1 MSEALD
7 GVTWYRQLS
16 VCIHRRD
23 LTVYVDPNGIPDDAA
38 AADFV
43 LLTHPHYD
51 VFSEADIE
59 RVRTP
64 NTVVIAPTSMKKL
77 FSEADHFVRPGDFL
91 QLGSLDLLAV
101 PAYTPDSRFHPPE
114 AGWLGYLFTV
124 DGITYYHAGDTGLIP
139 AMEGLSCDVAF
150 LPCDGHYSMGPE
162 EAAEAGK
169 ACGASLIVPIHW
181 GDARGR
187 REDAERLGALF
198 DGDVV
203 ILERAADAQPPPDQ
217 DTEELE
223 S

>member
-16 VCIHRRD
+16 VCIHRSG
-23 LTVYVDPNGIPDDAA
+23 LTVYVDPNGIPDDAV
-38 AADFV
+38 AADFI

-51 VFSEADIE
+51 VFSETDIE
-59 RVRTP
+59 KVLGP
-64 NTVVIAPTSMKKL
+64 DTVVIAPASMKKL
-77 FSEADHFVRPGDFL
+77 LSEADHFVRPGDFL
-91 QLGSLDLLAV
+91 QLSSLDLLAV

-124 DGITYYHAGDTGLIP
+124 DGVTYYHAGDTGLIP

-169 ACGASLIVPIHW
+169 ACGASIIVPIHW

-187 REDAERLGALF
+187 REDAEHLRSLF
-198 DGDVV
+198 DGEVV
-203 ILERAADAQPPPDQ
+203 ILDRAADAQPLPEDGADPSD
-217 DTEELE
+217 E
-223 S
+223 